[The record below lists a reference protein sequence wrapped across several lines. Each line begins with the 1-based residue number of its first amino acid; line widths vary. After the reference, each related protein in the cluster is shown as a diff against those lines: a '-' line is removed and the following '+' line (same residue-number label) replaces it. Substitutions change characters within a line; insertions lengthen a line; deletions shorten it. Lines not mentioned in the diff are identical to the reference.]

1 LKFCFGH
8 LLILMAAA
16 ANDFKEKTERG
27 GPSATGINTS
37 LKSIE

>member
-16 ANDFKEKTERG
+16 LDPYGSGRERFQG
-27 GPSATGINTS
+27 KDRAWR
-37 LKSIE
+37 